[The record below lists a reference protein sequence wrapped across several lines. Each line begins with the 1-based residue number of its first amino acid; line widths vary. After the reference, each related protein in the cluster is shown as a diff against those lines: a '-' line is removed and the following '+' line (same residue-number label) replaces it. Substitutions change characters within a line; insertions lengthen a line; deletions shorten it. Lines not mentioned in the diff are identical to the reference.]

1 MKKIFTMLLITSV
14 AFSQSQF
21 RLNTTQ
27 FGQFSVV
34 VDPYASYKE
43 KGLHIGIE
51 IENVR
56 SLYERFSITNFS
68 ALKNGYTDFVGTVGL
83 SFTRGM
89 WEKTRFYTGMRLG
102 VISRN
107 GGHPLFGYECG
118 IDTKLFENVSI
129 GLRAWNDYRSDMEF
143 NDGVNQWRKN
153 GAVRLSFIL

>member
-1 MKKIFTMLLITSV
+1 MLLITCS

-27 FGQFSVV
+27 FGQVSVAI
-34 VDPYASYKE
+34 DPCASIKE
-43 KGLHIGIE
+43 NGLHIGVE
-51 IENVR
+51 IENIR

-68 ALKNGYTDFVGTVGL
+68 SLKNGYTGFVGSFGL

-89 WEKTRFYTGMRLG
+89 WENTRFYSGIRLG

-118 IDTKLFENVSI
+118 IDTNLCEGVSI
-129 GLRAWNDYRSDMEF
+129 GLRAYMDYRSDVEF
-143 NDGVNQWRKN
+143 NDGVNQWRHN
-153 GAVRLSFIL
+153 GVIRLSCKL